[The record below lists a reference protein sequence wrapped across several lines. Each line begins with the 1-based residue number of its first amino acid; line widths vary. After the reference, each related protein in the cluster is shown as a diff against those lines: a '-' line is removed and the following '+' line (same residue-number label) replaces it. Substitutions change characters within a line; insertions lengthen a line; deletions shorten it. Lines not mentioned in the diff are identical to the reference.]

1 MTFRE
6 LRRRLLH
13 LFERDEFARDL
24 NEEMRLHIELR
35 ARKLHQRG
43 LSEEEAIHM
52 AQRQFGNR
60 TVVQDASSEV
70 WGWTAWERLFQDFRL
85 GARTLRKT
93 PAFTAIA
100 VLTLAIGLGI
110 NTAVF
115 SVVNA
120 VMLRSLPY
128 PEPGRLVSLWE
139 ETSRQ
144 APARF
149 SSSGGPV
156 GAAGGPRRTTVSV
169 ANLRSEEHTSE
180 LQS

>member
-60 TVVQDASSEV
+60 TLVQDASSEL
-70 WGWTAWERLFQDFRL
+70 WGWTAWERLFQDLRL

-93 PAFTAIA
+93 PGFTAIA
-100 VLTLAIGLGI
+100 VLTLALGLGI

-120 VMLRSLPY
+120 VMIRSLPY
-128 PEPGRLVSLWE
+128 PEPNRLVSLWKRPTGSRCRCITARGATWE
-139 ETSRQ
+139 PAEVLSGPPSRWRTS
-144 APARF
+144 P
-149 SSSGGPV
+149 
-156 GAAGGPRRTTVSV
+156 TT
-169 ANLRSEEHTSE
+169 
-180 LQS
+180 